1 VGEIAVGGGWIGD
14 NHYAESGAVGG
25 DVAGHRVLK
34 GDGVGGIHTKAT
46 KGGEIDVGLGFTDG
60 DVVTAGDEI
69 EKLQHAA
76 MGEVTFDVG
85 VGRVGCEAD
94 AQAGVAGGVEQCK
107 RTGQGWSGEGEGAR
121 GDAVAFFKDD
131 AVGVPGIGGPIVVN
145 DVGMADDVVKFVAID
160 RDAVLGVDLHP
171 GIDQHRFGVHQQS
184 VKIKYESAQHGE
196 GSTFCGGRLDA
207 SGESILVVRMIG
219 HIRPAAARPLLFA
232 TASLFLMTS
241 ALADTKPTTRNRAE
255 IAADYKWD
263 FSPIYT
269 DWAAWEQGMKDTEAK
284 MDAFAALKGTLKD
297 GPSAV
302 LAAYRLFDEIGIL
315 QYRVFRYP
323 QLQRDTDTRNQDVA
337 GKLQRVQAL
346 FAKFGTA
353 TAWFNPELLAVPEAT
368 MLGWLDTTPDLA
380 PYRFPIL
387 DAYRQQKHVLD
398 EKGEQ
403 LLSYATRFNETP
415 RSVYSELSTSD
426 IQFPT
431 ITLTDGK
438 EVKLSPG
445 AYQSILATNYNQAD
459 RAKAFEAYL
468 KTYEATKN
476 TYAAIY
482 RGILER
488 GWFMAQARDYPTT
501 LARALDGNA
510 IPVEVYTTLIDTVRA
525 GTAPLQR
532 YIKLRQ
538 KILGLE
544 TYHLYDGQIPLVKD
558 DTVWPY
564 KPARDLVRASVAPLG
579 AEYQAKL
586 SELLDGNRLDV
597 YENDGKRSG
606 AYSAGVYGVGPYVL
620 MNYNDTQDAVFTF
633 AHEMGHAMHT
643 RLSEENQ
650 PFVTADYTIFVAEV
664 ASTINERLML
674 EKLLSESK
682 EPKERFLLLQHAID
696 SIVGTFYTQV
706 LFADFEYRAHT
717 LAEKGEP
724 LTADVFSTL
733 YDDLLKAYY
742 GDAIV
747 RDDLYRY
754 TWTRI
759 PHFYNSPY
767 YVYQYATCFA
777 SSAQLYKAINTGT
790 PAERAAATER
800 YLTLL
805 KSGGNDHPMEQLR
818 KAGVD
823 LSKRETVQAVIDQM
837 DELVTRLEAE
847 AAKLP

>member
-1 VGEIAVGGGWIGD
+1 
-14 NHYAESGAVGG
+14 
-25 DVAGHRVLK
+25 
-34 GDGVGGIHTKAT
+34 
-46 KGGEIDVGLGFTDG
+46 
-60 DVVTAGDEI
+60 
-69 EKLQHAA
+69 
-76 MGEVTFDVG
+76 
-85 VGRVGCEAD
+85 
-94 AQAGVAGGVEQCK
+94 
-107 RTGQGWSGEGEGAR
+107 
-121 GDAVAFFKDD
+121 
-131 AVGVPGIGGPIVVN
+131 
-145 DVGMADDVVKFVAID
+145 
-160 RDAVLGVDLHP
+160 
-171 GIDQHRFGVHQQS
+171 
-184 VKIKYESAQHGE
+184 
-196 GSTFCGGRLDA
+196 
-207 SGESILVVRMIG
+207 MIG
-219 HIRPAAARPLLFA
+219 FITPFARRTLLTA
-232 TASLFLMTS
+232 TASLFLMTH
-241 ALADTKPTTRNRAE
+241 ATADTKPTTRNRDE
-255 IAADYKWD
+255 IAAEFKWD
-263 FSPIYT
+263 FAPIYS
-269 DWAAWEQGMKDTEAK
+269 DWAAWEKGMTDMETK

-297 GPSAV
+297 GPAAV
-302 LAAYRLFDEIGIL
+302 LKAYLLYDEIGIL
-315 QYRVFRYP
+315 QYRVYRYP

-353 TAWFNPELLAVPEAT
+353 TAWFNPELLEVPEDT
-368 MLGWLDTTPDLA
+368 MRGWLDATAELS

-387 DAYRQQKHVLD
+387 DAYRQQKHILD
-398 EKGEQ
+398 EKGEK
-403 LLSYATRFNETP
+403 LLSYAARFNETP

-426 IQFPT
+426 IKFPK
-431 ITLTDGK
+431 ITLADGK
-438 EVKLSPG
+438 EVTLTPG

-488 GWFMAQARDYPTT
+488 GWFMAQARNYPTT

-510 IPVEVYTTLIDTVRA
+510 IPTEVYTTLVDTVRA

-532 YIKLRQ
+532 YFKLRQ

-544 TYHLYDGQIPLVKD
+544 TYHLFDGQIPLLKD
-558 DTVWPY
+558 DTQWPY

-579 AEYQAKL
+579 AEYQGKL

-597 YENDGKRSG
+597 YENEGKRSG

-664 ASTINERLML
+664 ASTVNERLLL
-674 EKLLSESK
+674 EKLLTESND
-682 EPKERFLLLQHAID
+682 PKERFLLLQHAID

-706 LFADFEYRAHT
+706 LFADFEHRAHQ

-724 LTADVFSTL
+724 LTADVFSAL
-733 YDDLLKAYY
+733 YADLLKAYY
-742 GDAIV
+742 GEAVTQDE
-747 RDDLYRY
+747 LYRY

-777 SSAQLYKAINTGT
+777 SSAQLYKAMNTGT
-790 PAERAAATER
+790 PGERAAATER

-823 LSKRETVQAVIDQM
+823 LAQPATVRAVIDQM

-847 AAKLP
+847 AAKLK

>member
-1 VGEIAVGGGWIGD
+1 MKAVL
-14 NHYAESGAVGG
+14 
-25 DVAGHRVLK
+25 VAGMS
-34 GDGVGGIHTKAT
+34 GIHLK
-46 KGGEIDVGLGFTDG
+46 
-60 DVVTAGDEI
+60 TA
-69 EKLQHAA
+69 
-76 MGEVTFDVG
+76 V
-85 VGRVGCEAD
+85 
-94 AQAGVAGGVEQCK
+94 
-107 RTGQGWSGEGEGAR
+107 
-121 GDAVAFFKDD
+121 
-131 AVGVPGIGGPIVVN
+131 
-145 DVGMADDVVKFVAID
+145 
-160 RDAVLGVDLHP
+160 
-171 GIDQHRFGVHQQS
+171 
-184 VKIKYESAQHGE
+184 
-196 GSTFCGGRLDA
+196 
-207 SGESILVVRMIG
+207 
-219 HIRPAAARPLLFA
+219 RPLLFA
-232 TASLFLMTS
+232 TSSLLLMTH
-241 ALADTKPTTRNRAE
+241 AAAADTKPETRNRAE
-255 IAADYKWD
+255 IAAEFKWD
-263 FSPIYT
+263 FSSIYA
-269 DWAAWEQGMKDTEAK
+269 DWSAWEQGMKDMEAK
-284 MDAFAALKGTLKD
+284 MDEFAVLKGTLKD
-297 GPSAV
+297 GPDAV
-302 LAAYRLFDEIGIL
+302 LKAYRLFDDIGRL

-323 QLQRDTDTRNQDVA
+323 QLQRDTDTRNQEI
-337 GKLQRVQAL
+337 GGRLQKVQAV

-353 TAWFNPELLAVPEAT
+353 TAWFQPEMLAIPEDTMRRWLDATPELS
-368 MLGWLDTTPDLA
+368 
-380 PYRFPIL
+380 PYLFPIL

-431 ITLTDGK
+431 ITLADGK

-459 RAKAFEAYL
+459 RAAAFTAYL

-488 GWFMAQARDYPTT
+488 GWFLAQARNYPTT

-510 IPVEVYTTLIDTVRA
+510 IPVEVYTTLVDTVRA

-538 KILGLE
+538 KILSLE
-544 TYHLYDGQIPLVKD
+544 TYHLYDGQIPLIKD

-564 KPARDLVRASVAPLG
+564 RPARDLVRASVAPLG

-664 ASTINERLML
+664 ASTTNERLLL
-674 EKLLSESK
+674 EKLLSQSA

-706 LFADFEYRAHT
+706 LFADFERQAHE
-717 LAEKGEP
+717 LVEKGEP
-724 LTADVFSTL
+724 LTADVFSEI
-733 YDDLLKAYY
+733 YGNLLKAYY
-742 GDAIV
+742 GDAV
-747 RDDLYRY
+747 ATDDLYRY

-777 SSAQLYKAINTGT
+777 SSAQLYKSMNTGT
-790 PAERAAATER
+790 AEERAAATER

-823 LSKRETVQAVIDQM
+823 LSKPETVQAVIDQM

-847 AAKLP
+847 AAKLK